1 MKKLL
6 SLALILMVC
15 CTSALLFAG
24 CDSSKTFFMFATEG
38 SSPAATA
45 VENETDSEGRQVY
58 NFDFEIYTGPESG
71 RKKHEED
78 ERKGIKI
85 NIYDSKPENLT
96 APGTAK
102 ESVTLGTL
110 EARGANVTNFNL
122 KYEGTRTAKISYDGA
137 SITFQYTVK

>member
-1 MKKLL
+1 MYSFLICS
-6 SLALILMVC
+6 SLV
-15 CTSALLFAG
+15 
-24 CDSSKTFFMFATEG
+24 
-38 SSPAATA
+38 AATA